1 MLLWQLN
8 LSGPSVS
15 ARVSWV
21 QFDVGSNPAHARV
34 SWVQFDTNSAGEST
48 TLLPAL
54 FTNDNVFYPHAVT
67 TGSVTLESSLF
78 VNSSSFYSTVV
89 FRVGLPEEYTRT
101 RTVYVSAEQTST
113 LPQLSQNRT
122 VYVPSEATLQLKQS
136 VATRTVYVPYEA
148 VATV

>member
-15 ARVSWV
+15 ARVSWA
-21 QFDVGSNPAHARV
+21 QFDVGSNPAHARI
-34 SWVQFDTNSAGEST
+34 SWAQFDTNTASEAI

-54 FTNDNVFYPHAVT
+54 FTNDNVFYQHAVT
-67 TGSVTLESSLF
+67 TGSVTLDPSLF

-89 FRVGLPEEYTRT
+89 FRVGLPEEYTRS
-101 RTVYVSAEQTST
+101 RVVYVSAEQAST
-113 LPQLSQNRT
+113 LPSISQSRM